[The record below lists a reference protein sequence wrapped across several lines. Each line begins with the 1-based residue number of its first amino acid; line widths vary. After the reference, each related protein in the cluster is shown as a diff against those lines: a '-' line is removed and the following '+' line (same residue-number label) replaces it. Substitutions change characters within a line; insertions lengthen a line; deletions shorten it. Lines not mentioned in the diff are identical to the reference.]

1 MNQFL
6 SVFFFLM
13 SFTLAAQIDRV
24 VQFDVALSGGKT
36 IVTWTVGAGTT
47 CESVVV
53 QRSSDT
59 TSFQDLYV
67 YPSICGNSSVDESYA
82 WIDEQPLPFSL
93 NYYRLKVENVDF
105 TAAKKVDNNSQI
117 KKGELSIY
125 PNPSQ
130 SKTAFWFE
138 QKRGLSYQMLIAD
151 LQGKHIYESSEERTN
166 FFELD
171 VSIFKA
177 GTYNVYILSE
187 TGAVAYTSKLIVY

>member
-6 SVFFFLM
+6 SVFLFLV
-13 SFTLAAQIDRV
+13 SFSLAAQIDRV
-24 VQFDVALSGGKT
+24 VQFDATLSGGKT

-59 TSFQDLYV
+59 TSFQDIYV
-67 YPSICGNSSVDESYA
+67 YPSICGNSTVDESYN
-82 WIDEQPLPFSL
+82 WIDEQPIPFSL

-105 TAAKKVDNNSQI
+105 TTAKIVDNNSQVI
-117 KKGELSIY
+117 KGELSIY

-130 SKTAFWFE
+130 SMTAFWFE
-138 QKRGLSYQMLIAD
+138 QKRGLSYQLLISD
-151 LQGKHIYESSEERTN
+151 LQGKYIYASSAERTN

-177 GTYNVYILSE
+177 GAYNVYILSE
-187 TGAVAYTSKLIVY
+187 TGAVAYTSKLIIY